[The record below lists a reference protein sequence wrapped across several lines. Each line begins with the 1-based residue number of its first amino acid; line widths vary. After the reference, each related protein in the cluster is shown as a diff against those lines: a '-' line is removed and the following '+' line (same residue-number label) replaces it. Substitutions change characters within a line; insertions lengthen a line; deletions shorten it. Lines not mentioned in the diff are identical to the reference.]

1 MLNRSRRHQRE
12 AAEEEEKGSQSELLS
27 QIEELKREVNLLQKD
42 LDEAQIIKLEADKNE
57 ELLHRLYQNDII
69 DENGELKE

>member
-1 MLNRSRRHQRE
+1 MLNRSRCHQRE
-12 AAEEEEKGSQSELLS
+12 AAEEEEKGSVSELLS

-42 LDEAQIIKLEADKNE
+42 LDEAQIIKLEADKNA